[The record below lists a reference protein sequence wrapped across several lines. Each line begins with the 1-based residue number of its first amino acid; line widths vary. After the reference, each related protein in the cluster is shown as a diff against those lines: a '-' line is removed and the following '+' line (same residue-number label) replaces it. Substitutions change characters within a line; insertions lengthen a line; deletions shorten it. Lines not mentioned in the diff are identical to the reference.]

1 MPKYIV
7 TLNFFSYLF
16 LKKNYNN
23 KTLVLFYPGEGV
35 KENFFWVKKLLLFQ
49 PDLLVFCTLKVIHIF
64 AQTFSHNVD
73 LQ

>member
-7 TLNFFSYLF
+7 TLKFVCYL
-16 LKKNYNN
+16 LPKKNYNKIALVFLPKRRGK
-23 KTLVLFYPGEGV
+23 KTFSGL
-35 KENFFWVKKLLLFQ
+35 KKLLLFH

-64 AQTFSHNVD
+64 AETFSHNVD